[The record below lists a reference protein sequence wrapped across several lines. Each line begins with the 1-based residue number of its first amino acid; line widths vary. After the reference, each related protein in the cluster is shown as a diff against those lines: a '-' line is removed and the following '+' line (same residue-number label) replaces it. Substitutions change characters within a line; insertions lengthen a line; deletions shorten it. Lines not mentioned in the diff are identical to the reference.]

1 MTIEELLEQIEGAL
15 ESGTNLAFT
24 SKTLVDAELIKTT
37 IEDIRLNM
45 PEEIKQARSI
55 AAERRE
61 ILNAAKHDAEAT
73 VSDANE
79 QARILVAKAEDRVK
93 TMKER
98 AEELANEKIN
108 RAEERARELV
118 ETNEITRRAKAEA
131 SDIIEAA
138 HQKAAQTTAA
148 AQKAADDVTAQAQK
162 WSHEMRT
169 AASNY
174 VEEIMKN
181 SDEVLTANLSEIRRA
196 RQSLK
201 SATIS
206 KENSMME

>member
-1 MTIEELLEQIEGAL
+1 MTIEELLEQIENAL

-61 ILNAAKHDAEAT
+61 ILNAAKHDAETT
-73 VSDANE
+73 VADANE
-79 QARILVAKAEDRVK
+79 RARALSAKADEHIK
-93 TMKER
+93 TMIAR
-98 AEELANEKIN
+98 AEENAAGIVS
-108 RAEERARELV
+108 RAEERARDLID
-118 ETNEITRRAKAEA
+118 TDEITRRAKAEA
-131 SDIIEAA
+131 SEIIETA
-138 HQKAAQTTAA
+138 HQKANQITTA

-174 VEEIMKN
+174 VEDIMRN
-181 SDEVLTANLSEIRRA
+181 SDEVLSANLEEIRRA

-201 SATIS
+201 SATAA
-206 KENSMME
+206 KENKDA